1 MSTYVIGDI
10 QGCYDE
16 LIALLDSIH
25 FSEGDA
31 LWLVGDLVNR
41 GPQSLE
47 VLRFLKN
54 FRGTLHCV
62 LGNHDLH
69 LLACAQGVRPV
80 KPSDTFS
87 DVLTAPDRDELLFW
101 LRQQSL
107 IHYDEQLQTVMAHA
121 GIYPFWHLADSLI
134 YAQSVQDLLQ
144 SDHYALLMQH
154 MYGDVP
160 THWSNDLDAWPR
172 YRFIINAFTRMR
184 TINDDDSL
192 NLNFDGPLA
201 DLPKGCQPWFNRLL
215 PEYRSL
221 RIVFG
226 HWAALMG
233 ETHMP
238 NVNALDTGCV
248 WGRGLTA
255 QCLESNK
262 RFLIPSFLK

>member
-1 MSTYVIGDI
+1 MATYVIGDI

-16 LIALLDSIH
+16 FMALLDKIH
-25 FSEGDA
+25 FSDGDA

-41 GPQSLE
+41 GPNSLA

-54 FRGTLHCV
+54 FSGTLHCV

-69 LLACAQGVRPV
+69 LLACAQGVRPL
-80 KPSDTFS
+80 KPSDTFN
-87 DVLTAPDRDELLFW
+87 DVLSAPDRDELLYW
-101 LRQQSL
+101 LRQQPL
-107 IHYDEQLQTVMAHA
+107 IHYDQSLQTVMAHA
-121 GIYPFWHLADSLI
+121 GIYPFWHLADSLL

-144 SDHYALLMQH
+144 SDHYVLLMQH

-160 THWSNDLDAWPR
+160 THWSNELDAWPR

-184 TINDDDSL
+184 VIHDDDSL
-192 NLNFDGPLA
+192 NLNFDGPLV
-201 DLPKGCQPWFNRLL
+201 DLPAGCQPWFNRLL
-215 PEYRSL
+215 PEYHAL

-233 ETHMP
+233 ETHTP
-238 NVNALDTGCV
+238 NVLALDTGCV

-255 QCLESNK
+255 QCLESDE
-262 RFLIPSFLK
+262 RFFIVAHPK